1 MTHEL
6 YYIIKIQIEEF
17 DNQQLPIGYSIN
29 YQYINNTHY
38 ISIISTYENFTE
50 NKLLTQLVK

>member
-38 ISIISTYENFTE
+38 ISIISTYEN
-50 NKLLTQLVK
+50 L